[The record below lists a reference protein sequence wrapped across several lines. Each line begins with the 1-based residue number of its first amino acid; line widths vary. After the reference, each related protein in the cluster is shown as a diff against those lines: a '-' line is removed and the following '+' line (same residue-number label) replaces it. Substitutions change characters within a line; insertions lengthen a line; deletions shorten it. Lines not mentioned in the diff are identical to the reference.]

1 MTTTHTN
8 ITISSIYNHIS
19 IGDTEEVNFQNTTF
33 TFTKRNGDKLY
44 PDLIVECNGEEK
56 GKLVV
61 ADDFAEKFLFKEF
74 ETLFNIKISTL
85 EQIYGLSLLKQWNN
99 NI

>member
-44 PDLIVECNGEEK
+44 PDLIVN
-56 GKLVV
+56 
-61 ADDFAEKFLFKEF
+61 
-74 ETLFNIKISTL
+74 
-85 EQIYGLSLLKQWNN
+85 YP
-99 NI
+99 